1 MVPFFFTIFL
11 STYIELRTV
20 RQKMKT
26 TIEIDDQLLAE
37 AQKLC
42 DLKNK
47 TDTVELALKTLVR
60 LKKQESTR
68 RLRGQ
73 LTWDGNLDGM
83 RSN

>member
-1 MVPFFFTIFL
+1 
-11 STYIELRTV
+11 
-20 RQKMKT
+20 MKT

-37 AQKLC
+37 AQKLS

-47 TDTVELALKTLVR
+47 KDTVELALKTLVR
-60 LKKQESTR
+60 LKKQESIR

>member
-1 MVPFFFTIFL
+1 
-11 STYIELRTV
+11 
-20 RQKMKT
+20 MKT

-37 AQKLC
+37 AQKLS

-47 TDTVELALKTLVR
+47 KDTVELALKTLVR
-60 LKKQESTR
+60 LKKQESIR

-83 RSN
+83 RSSR